1 MGKQELVAPPFP
13 YFGGKRRVAS
23 QVWEG
28 LGDVANYVEPFAGSL
43 AVLLNRPLSHAG
55 TTSTVNDMDGFIANF
70 WRALKHDPDGVAE
83 YADDPVNETDLIAKH
98 LWLVNTGRTRLL
110 EGLESDPEWYDPKV
124 AGWWVWG
131 LCSWIGRGW
140 CAGTGPWMHG
150 ANGDTVEKRP
160 HLGDAGQG
168 VKRQRPHLGDAG
180 RGVNRQLPHL
190 GDAGRGVNRQLP
202 HLGDAGQGVNRQD
215 EPLPAY
221 MSELAD
227 RLRNVRVC
235 SGDWARVVTNGA
247 LSYPR
252 QGPIGVFLDPPYL
265 GEVRYADLYSVDD
278 HHIAHAVREWCLEKG
293 DDPRLRICLAGYTD
307 EHDHLMPDT
316 WRRVYWKAS
325 AAYQTEASAKTEGGN
340 MGNRGKECLWFSPHC
355 LNPEVSTPTVF

>member
-55 TTSTVNDMDGFIANF
+55 TTSTVNDMDGFVANF
-70 WRALKHDPDGVAE
+70 WRALKHDPGGVAE
-83 YADDPVNETDLIAKH
+83 FAGDPVNETDLIAKH
-98 LWLVNTGRTRLL
+98 LWLVNTGRSRLI
-110 EGLESDPEWYDPKV
+110 EGLESDPEWFDSKV

-131 LCSWIGRGW
+131 LCSWIGSGW
-140 CAGTGPWMHG
+140 CTGTGPWMHG
-150 ANGDTVEKRP
+150 TNGDTVEKRP

-168 VKRQRPHLGDAG
+168 VKRQRPHLSDAG
-180 RGVNRQLPHL
+180 Q
-190 GDAGRGVNRQLP
+190 GVNRQLP

-215 EPLPAY
+215 EPLHDY
-221 MSELAD
+221 LRDLAD

-235 SGDWARVVTNGA
+235 AGDWSRVVTNGA

-265 GEVRYADLYSVDD
+265 GEVRTADLYSVDD
-278 HHIAHAVREWCLEKG
+278 HHISHAVREWCLEKG

-325 AAYQTEASAKTEGGN
+325 AAYQTKASAKTEGGN

-355 LNPEVSTPTVF
+355 LNPEVLPPTVF

>member
-124 AGWWVWG
+124 AGGGFGACARGSVADG
-131 LCSWIGRGW
+131 ARVPDRGCTVPMATPSRSDHILATRGRG
-140 CAGTGPWMHG
+140 
-150 ANGDTVEKRP
+150 
-160 HLGDAGQG
+160 
-168 VKRQRPHLGDAG
+168 
-180 RGVNRQLPHL
+180 
-190 GDAGRGVNRQLP
+190 
-202 HLGDAGQGVNRQD
+202 
-215 EPLPAY
+215 
-221 MSELAD
+221 
-227 RLRNVRVC
+227 
-235 SGDWARVVTNGA
+235 
-247 LSYPR
+247 
-252 QGPIGVFLDPPYL
+252 
-265 GEVRYADLYSVDD
+265 
-278 HHIAHAVREWCLEKG
+278 
-293 DDPRLRICLAGYTD
+293 
-307 EHDHLMPDT
+307 
-316 WRRVYWKAS
+316 
-325 AAYQTEASAKTEGGN
+325 
-340 MGNRGKECLWFSPHC
+340 
-355 LNPEVSTPTVF
+355 